1 MKIHKFF
8 PGGFVSTLVRKE
20 LLCNNPGTGLHFP
33 RCLGPG
39 QWEERTQFSLE
50 TADLSLHCQGC
61 DPQAYW
67 EMWANTT
74 WKEKVGLAR
83 GPAWDLGSEM
93 GRLTW
98 LLRQEITEG
107 TCVFH
112 MSWRLWDIK
121 SWWVSLFSGMGD
133 EMVPCPSLG
142 KAGLRHWSTQN
153 KIKCQYLE

>member
-8 PGGFVSTLVRKE
+8 PGGFVSTLVGKA

-39 QWEERTQFSLE
+39 PWEERTQFSLE

-83 GPAWDLGSEM
+83 GPA
-93 GRLTW
+93 
-98 LLRQEITEG
+98 
-107 TCVFH
+107 
-112 MSWRLWDIK
+112 
-121 SWWVSLFSGMGD
+121 
-133 EMVPCPSLG
+133 
-142 KAGLRHWSTQN
+142 
-153 KIKCQYLE
+153 